1 MNAKVIARSLAGLQR
16 RIVMPTLAWI
26 AFWSLLMGV
35 TACWGEQPRPVRVPA
50 SSNSAKKHRHHP
62 AV

>member
-1 MNAKVIARSLAGLQR
+1 LQAHCRINELAGLQR
-16 RIVMPTLAWI
+16 RVVVPVLAWI

-35 TACWGEQPRPVRVPA
+35 ASCWGEQPRPLRIPA
-50 SSNSAKKHRHHP
+50 TTNSAKKHRGHP

>member
-1 MNAKVIARSLAGLQR
+1 MSL
-16 RIVMPTLAWI
+16 LAWI

-35 TACWGEQPRPVRVPA
+35 TASWGELPRPVRVPA
-50 SSNSAKKHRHHP
+50 STNSAKRRRDHP

>member
-1 MNAKVIARSLAGLQR
+1 MNAKVIPRSLADLQR
-16 RIVMPTLAWI
+16 RIVMPLLGWI

-50 SSNSAKKHRHHP
+50 TNSAKKHRDHP

>member
-1 MNAKVIARSLAGLQR
+1 MNAKINAGSLADLPR
-16 RIVMPTLAWI
+16 RMVMPALAWI

-50 SSNSAKKHRHHP
+50 ATNSAKQHRDHP